1 MSCTKRRQTDLLRFG
16 KKRETLNPW
25 SGHGGEAGSI
35 CFWNFNSMLV
45 LGSICFAEF
54 PRAKFRLHST
64 PHSPSSDKTLQTSPP
79 PHVCLC
85 VVTMRK
91 KESTH
96 SVQFYM
102 QIIFFAQFVWCQV
115 TKWNL
120 MIYFPGKRRWRR
132 RVPATLWRPG
142 DYFHRTWPKSN
153 HYCLALSVR
162 MSVTNTFLNS
172 LMATQC

>member
-1 MSCTKRRQTDLLRFG
+1 
-16 KKRETLNPW
+16 
-25 SGHGGEAGSI
+25 
-35 CFWNFNSMLV
+35 MLV

-172 LMATQC
+172 LMATHSVIPDICHERHEYIRVNFFWWV

>member
-102 QIIFFAQFVWCQV
+102 QIIFFCSICLMSGDQMKSDDIFSRKTSLKKTSASNFVATRWLFSSHLTQV
-115 TKWNL
+115 QSL
-120 MIYFPGKRRWRR
+120 LPCL
-132 RVPATLWRPG
+132 VRP
-142 DYFHRTWPKSN
+142 H
-153 HYCLALSVR
+153 VR
-162 MSVTNTFLNS
+162 H
-172 LMATQC
+172 